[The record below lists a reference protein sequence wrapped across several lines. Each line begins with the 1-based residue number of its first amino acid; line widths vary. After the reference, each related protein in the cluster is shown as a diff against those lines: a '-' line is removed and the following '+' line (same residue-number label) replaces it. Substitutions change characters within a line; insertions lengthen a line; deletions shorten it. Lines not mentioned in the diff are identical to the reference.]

1 MSALLFASS
10 FSTEDAPR
18 SNTFNFR
25 PGPIRSAWRSPPLS
39 NAAPC
44 CRQTFITS
52 MSTESTPLSAA
63 TDFLN
68 RDDVQQGVTFAKDE
82 LSKLGNSAKR
92 GELSIRFLAFCGA
105 VAIATTSLL
114 GLFGRFLTFHWFSA
128 VIDIYLILLGL
139 LVIFLEGKRWA
150 SDVPQTKSV
159 QAYIRKYAL
168 FLEFIWGRGCLYFV
182 IGSLKMAQ
190 NGPIDL
196 LVGGFMCGVGITY
209 IVSGR
214 RTATRLSK
222 LRKTLYSESQLRD
235 RFRAADVQNRGT
247 IDSDQFRSLLQQIG
261 VVLTITEAE
270 SAFFQIE
277 KRGAERISFEQF
289 KHWWLNAELD
299 ADQNANFAI
308 SV

>member
-1 MSALLFASS
+1 
-10 FSTEDAPR
+10 
-18 SNTFNFR
+18 
-25 PGPIRSAWRSPPLS
+25 
-39 NAAPC
+39 
-44 CRQTFITS
+44 
-52 MSTESTPLSAA
+52 
-63 TDFLN
+63 
-68 RDDVQQGVTFAKDE
+68 
-82 LSKLGNSAKR
+82 
-92 GELSIRFLAFCGA
+92 
-105 VAIATTSLL
+105 
-114 GLFGRFLTFHWFSA
+114 
-128 VIDIYLILLGL
+128 
-139 LVIFLEGKRWA
+139 
-150 SDVPQTKSV
+150 
-159 QAYIRKYAL
+159 
-168 FLEFIWGRGCLYFV
+168 
-182 IGSLKMAQ
+182 
-190 NGPIDL
+190 
-196 LVGGFMCGVGITY
+196 MCGVGITY